1 MLASFALVA
10 VSVKISGYFKNIFS
24 HPLLIGTLG
33 DQYLMLTSL
42 TVLII
47 FLFPRFF
54 ERLNGSQ
61 ELGTFLIYLFLW

>member
-1 MLASFALVA
+1 
-10 VSVKISGYFKNIFS
+10 
-24 HPLLIGTLG
+24 PLLTGTLG
-33 DQYLMLTSL
+33 DQYLILTSL

-61 ELGTFLIYLFLW
+61 ELGTFLIYLF